1 MLQHY
6 VAYMQIN
13 NFWSFRCFPSQGQFP
28 LRREDG
34 RLQWGERGEVFLEL
48 LDIIV
53 LTDYSLGK
61 GNGNEKE
68 SEIEKDY

>member
-13 NFWSFRCFPSQGQFP
+13 NFWSFRCLPSQGRFP

-34 RLQWGERGEVFLEL
+34 RLQWGERGEVLLEL
-48 LDIIV
+48 QDIIV